1 VSSPNSISDQDL
13 HAYID
18 GALEEERA
26 RLVRDAMAADAALAQ
41 RVALFQADKAMF
53 KAVYAPL
60 AQKKLP
66 AEWIARINRQPEPRP
81 RWRQASAIAAV
92 LLVTALA
99 PLAWRH
105 YAPATNTDVI
115 EAALDAR
122 EGSPAGDRHVVT
134 GSDAAAGPYNT
145 ELRQAVSSNV
155 HIPDLSR
162 MGYRLSGLH
171 LYDKAAEILYRGPQ
185 DQLFTLYVR
194 RSDGSAR
201 FDQFERRGLR
211 VCIWQDDEVSIVMA
225 GNISAAIMQRLA
237 TLSYTG
243 LTS

>member
-1 VSSPNSISDQDL
+1 VSNSHNISDQDL

-18 GALEEERA
+18 GALDEEHA

-53 KAVYAPL
+53 KTVYAPL
-60 AQKKLP
+60 AQQTLP
-66 AEWIARINRQPEPRP
+66 AEWIARINRRPEPRL

-105 YAPATNTDVI
+105 YVPVTNTDVI

-134 GSDAAAGPYNT
+134 GSDAATGPYNT

-225 GNISAAIMQRLA
+225 GNISAAVMQRLA

>member
-1 VSSPNSISDQDL
+1 VSNPHFISDEDL

-26 RLVRDAMAADAALAQ
+26 LAVRHALANDAVLAE
-41 RVALFQADKAMF
+41 RAASFQADKAML
-53 KAVYAPL
+53 KAIYAPS
-60 AQKKLP
+60 AQRPLP
-66 AEWIARINRQPEPRP
+66 PEWIARVHGHARP
-81 RWRQASAIAAV
+81 RIHWRLVCAIAAAILV
-92 LLVTALA
+92 LAGA
-99 PLAWRH
+99 PLAWR
-105 YAPATNTDVI
+105 YYMPATSGDVV

-122 EGSPAGDRHVVT
+122 EGSPAGERHIV
-134 GSDAAAGPYNT
+134 SSDQAQRYDAAF
-145 ELRQAVSSNV
+145 RQTVASNV

-162 MGYRLSGLH
+162 MGYKLRGLH
-171 LYDKAAEILYRGPQ
+171 LYNQAAEILYRGPQ
-185 DQLFTLYVR
+185 GRLFTLYVR

-211 VCIWQDDEVSIVMA
+211 VCIWQDDQISTVMA
-225 GNISAAIMQRLA
+225 GDVSAAVMQRLA